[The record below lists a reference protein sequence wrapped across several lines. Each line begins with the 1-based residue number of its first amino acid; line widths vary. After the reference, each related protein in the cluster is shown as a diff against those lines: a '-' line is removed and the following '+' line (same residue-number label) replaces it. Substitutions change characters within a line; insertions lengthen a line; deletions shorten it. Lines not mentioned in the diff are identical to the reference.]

1 MGEQGVRC
9 RLGGILFPS
18 IDSPASFGDD
28 LWRVIF
34 DPLKLIWMGVGNRME
49 TFFIIVATVL
59 IVVMFVPLVVVSLWL
74 TIEFLTDAMLRLG
87 EMWSEWREH

>member
-1 MGEQGVRC
+1 
-9 RLGGILFPS
+9 
-18 IDSPASFGDD
+18 
-28 LWRVIF
+28 
-34 DPLKLIWMGVGNRME
+34 ME